1 MLKKNCQVPLHPQ
14 HVESKIRYCSLR
26 SQQLGQNPF
35 QITCGDGILPRM
47 SRDFAII
54 HGKTPRGILPVNSNI
69 NPAIKSSAVL
79 LELPP
84 EMGYDR
90 FRELFTKKHNQF
102 KHI

>member
-1 MLKKNCQVPLHPQ
+1 MHRFSVA
-14 HVESKIRYCSLR
+14 
-26 SQQLGQNPF
+26 QN
-35 QITCGDGILPRM
+35 R
-47 SRDFAII
+47 
-54 HGKTPRGILPVNSNI
+54 NI